1 MVNPGDT
8 GTGRQPGGVRR
19 IRWWGIFLIGLGLWI
34 LSVVVTAITG
44 NINTVP
50 SIVLLGSFLV
60 PVTVIVWYLDHYQS
74 PVLEPQRLLAAFII
88 GGVLGVLAASIL
100 EAWLL
105 GDGWFMYIGVG
116 LIEEAVKFAALIGV
130 AWGLTSYRTRDGVV
144 LGATVGMGFAAF
156 ETSGYALAALLTSTG
171 HPGQLSLQGLVFTEL
186 LRGILAPVGHGL
198 WTAILGGAL
207 FAAASKR
214 NHLRISWGVVLAFV
228 FVVVLHALWDSMHGI
243 AAVLTAI
250 LTTTPAQQ
258 IAITMGQQVHPTE
271 GQVATFTVINW
282 GGLIVISI
290 IGLAVLWAEWRR
302 GRARE
307 RGPG

>member
-1 MVNPGDT
+1 MNCRRWTKVVNPGDASTT
-8 GTGRQPGGVRR
+8 GQPGRVRR

-34 LSVVVTAITG
+34 LSVLVTAITG

-88 GGVLGVLAASIL
+88 GGVLGVLAASVL

-105 GDGWFMYIGVG
+105 SDGWFMYVGVG

-171 HPGQLSLQGLVFTEL
+171 RPGELSLQGLVFTEL

-207 FAAASKR
+207 FATAAR
-214 NHLRISWGVVLAFV
+214 PGRPRPGGAGVGWEALVAL
-228 FVVVLHALWDSMHGI
+228 LHRL
-243 AAVLTAI
+243 
-250 LTTTPAQQ
+250 
-258 IAITMGQQVHPTE
+258 
-271 GQVATFTVINW
+271 
-282 GGLIVISI
+282 
-290 IGLAVLWAEWRR
+290 
-302 GRARE
+302 
-307 RGPG
+307 